1 MPFHTRDLS
10 IQRILVPPELLEPI
24 PHGYDGQ
31 LYNSIEKFL
40 TIFFLDAELIPLL
53 SEENCLY

>member
-10 IQRILVPPELLEPI
+10 IQWLWVPPELLEPI
-24 PHGYDGQ
+24 PHAYDGQ
-31 LYNSIEKFL
+31 LYNNIEKSL
-40 TIFFLDAELIPLL
+40 TVFFLDAELIPLL